1 MTKFLHFIS
10 TIVDMSP
17 YPINTGQREL
27 LVELGERIK
36 RIRKEKGLTL
46 EEVANRIG
54 KDRQSIHRLE
64 KGDFNPSYVYLVEV
78 CKGLGIDLQDL
89 FVKDAPE
96 KQ

>member
-1 MTKFLHFIS
+1 MTNILSFIS
-10 TIVDMSP
+10 TIVAMSP
-17 YPINTGQREL
+17 HPIDTSQRAL

-36 RIRKEKGLTL
+36 RIRKQKGLTL

-78 CKGLGIDLQDL
+78 CKGLDIDVREL
-89 FVKDAPE
+89 FAKDAS
-96 KQ
+96 